1 MIVTAVS
8 GPPRQRGEAIG
19 RAHRDAIGRLVALR
33 TTPSAAI
40 RPYAEC
46 VREQLP
52 WIAAE
57 VAGLAAGSGVT
68 AEDAWWLQLRRELNP
83 YPAGDC
89 STAAFPQAGL
99 LGQTVDLPPELGHGL
114 HVLDIEADTG
124 SPAALVVTFAGL
136 LGYLGIN
143 SAGLA
148 VGINM
153 VQSADWGIGV
163 PPYLLVRAVLRCAGL
178 DDAVELLRGT
188 PRASS
193 RCLTLLAGRDA
204 VLVEMTATELRTG
217 TASVIAMTNHF
228 LHPELAPLDAS
239 DPTTRMES
247 RLRRRRLQRLL
258 ASAAPDVAGLQNALL
273 DRAFQV
279 GSDPPA
285 TAGPHASQPE
295 AAETVLAEP
304 ERSPAPGPLATVATV
319 VLDPRRGAVHVR
331 PRQGDW
337 QTITGGWAA

>member
-1 MIVTAVS
+1 MIVTPVS

-19 RAHRDAIGRLVALR
+19 RAHRDAIGRVVGLR

-68 AEDAWWLQLRRELNP
+68 VEDAWWLQLRRELNP

-89 STAAFPQAGL
+89 STAALPGAGL

-114 HVLDIEADTG
+114 HLLDIDSDAE

-153 VQSADWGIGV
+153 VQSADWGTGV
-163 PPYLLVRAVLRCAGL
+163 PPYLLVRAVLRCADL
-178 DDAVELLRGT
+178 DDAVELLRRT

-193 RCLTLLAGRDA
+193 RCLTLLAGHDA
-204 VLVEMTATELRTG
+204 VLVEMTATELRTS
-217 TASVIAMTNHF
+217 TASVIAMTNHY
-228 LHPELAPLDAS
+228 LHPDLAPLDAS

-247 RLRRRRLQRLL
+247 RLRRRRLRTMLE
-258 ASAAPDVAGLQNALL
+258 SAAPNLAGLQNALL
-273 DRAFQV
+273 DKAFQV
-279 GSDPPA
+279 GPA
-285 TAGPHASQPE
+285 HPAPADQ
-295 AAETVLAEP
+295 
-304 ERSPAPGPLATVATV
+304 PAPGPLATVATA
-319 VLDPRRGAVHVR
+319 VLDPGRGAVHLR
-331 PRQGDW
+331 PGQGDW
-337 QTITGGWAA
+337 QSITGRWAA

>member
-1 MIVTAVS
+1 MIVTPVS

-19 RAHRDAIGRLVALR
+19 RAHRDAIGRVVGLR

-68 AEDAWWLQLRRELNP
+68 VEDAWWLQLRRELNP

-89 STAAFPQAGL
+89 STVALPGAGL
-99 LGQTVDLPPELGHGL
+99 IGQTVDLPPELGHGL
-114 HVLDIEADTG
+114 HLLDIDADAE

-153 VQSADWGIGV
+153 VQSADWGTGV
-163 PPYLLVRAVLRCAGL
+163 PPYLLVRAVLRCANL
-178 DDAVELLRGT
+178 DDAVELLRRT

-193 RCLTLLAGRDA
+193 RCLTLLAGHDA
-204 VLVEMTATELRTG
+204 VLVEMTATELRTSA
-217 TASVIAMTNHF
+217 ASVIAMTNHY
-228 LHPELAPLDAS
+228 LHPDLAPLDAS

-247 RLRRRRLQRLL
+247 RLRRRRLRTKLE
-258 ASAAPDVAGLQNALL
+258 SAAPNLAGLQNALL
-273 DRAFQV
+273 DEAFQV
-279 GSDPPA
+279 GPA
-285 TAGPHASQPE
+285 HSAPADQ
-295 AAETVLAEP
+295 
-304 ERSPAPGPLATVATV
+304 PAPGPLATVATV
-319 VLDPRRGAVHVR
+319 VLDPERGAVHLR
-331 PRQGDW
+331 PGQGDW
-337 QTITGGWAA
+337 QSITGRWAA